1 MRTQNFELT
10 LSRDHKS
17 NANYVAA
24 VVNCKPISL
33 TRFGFSRA
41 KFQKARKNTRKR
53 DGLAFD
59 DKIRIGRK
67 LTYYSYCSFFLQQNV
82 FLVLKVKQRSNLIT

>member
-1 MRTQNFELT
+1 MRTQNFEST

-24 VVNCKPISL
+24 VVNCKSISL
-33 TRFGFSRA
+33 TRCGFSLVTI
-41 KFQKARKNTRKR
+41 QKARKCTRKR
-53 DGLAFD
+53 DGLACD
-59 DKIRIGRK
+59 DMIWIGRK

-82 FLVLKVKQRSNLIT
+82 FLVLKIKQRSNLIT